1 MHLDLTHVACANFKQ
16 LSCFDPYQTPPP
28 APPPTHDHDGKQ
40 HLDSNQTDSSNSN
53 AEPEG
58 AITPSRSAMGWK
70 GCSVV
75 SLRSNQYYLPLL
87 LRNLH
92 LRHPPLPNA
101 TNSGGGGGGGYRE
114 GPSGPF
120 LRYLLRSTHPQVLQ
134 GLNDLSHAIAEAA
147 AGAPRDVSTQR
158 VRKTTTFEASGA
170 STNTTR
176 HPFRRRLNA
185 SRRLL
190 SPSYEEGK
198 ETSQWPIVVG
208 LQVRML
214 RHKPSLAAF
223 TERFVPAAVQ
233 ASQEMRAHRA
243 NNTKSNRNNPEV
255 TTQEAA
261 AAAAAMK
268 SSKVVLLVAT
278 LEPRAVA
285 VILQGA
291 SKHSNVAVVLPPGRD
306 HHQAFDPKHTTEA
319 AVDMFGLA
327 VRRPLGGWCWLLFFF
342 LFLYATLICPWK
354 SRVEGRGFAI
364 APLRVFS
371 SRFLDLILFFTT
383 L

>member
-1 MHLDLTHVACANFKQ
+1 
-16 LSCFDPYQTPPP
+16 
-28 APPPTHDHDGKQ
+28 
-40 HLDSNQTDSSNSN
+40 
-53 AEPEG
+53 
-58 AITPSRSAMGWK
+58 
-70 GCSVV
+70 
-75 SLRSNQYYLPLL
+75 
-87 LRNLH
+87 
-92 LRHPPLPNA
+92 
-101 TNSGGGGGGGYRE
+101 
-114 GPSGPF
+114 
-120 LRYLLRSTHPQVLQ
+120 
-134 GLNDLSHAIAEAA
+134 
-147 AGAPRDVSTQR
+147 
-158 VRKTTTFEASGA
+158 
-170 STNTTR
+170 
-176 HPFRRRLNA
+176 
-185 SRRLL
+185 
-190 SPSYEEGK
+190 
-198 ETSQWPIVVG
+198 
-208 LQVRML
+208 ML

-255 TTQEAA
+255 TTQEE

-319 AVDMFGLA
+319 AVDMLGLA
-327 VRRPLGGWCWLLFFF
+327 VRRPRLVVVVVYLFFF
-342 LFLYATLICPWK
+342 LLLCATLLICPWK